1 MQILT
6 SRQSF
11 LGVLKLPLSSE
22 LTIKRKFSRDPALV
36 GQNVHVHS
44 GHYSCFICI
53 LSDFFK
59 NNGNFLL
66 NNGIDK

>member
-22 LTIKRKFSRDPALV
+22 LTIKRKFSRDPGLV

-53 LSDFFK
+53 LSDFF
-59 NNGNFLL
+59 
-66 NNGIDK
+66 